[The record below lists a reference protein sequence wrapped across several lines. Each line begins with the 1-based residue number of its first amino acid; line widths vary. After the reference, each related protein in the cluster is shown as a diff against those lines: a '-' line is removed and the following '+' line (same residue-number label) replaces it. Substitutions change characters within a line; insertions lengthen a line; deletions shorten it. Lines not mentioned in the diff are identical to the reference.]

1 LRKSISRDK
10 IDVGRKKSKNFLEKF
25 EEIFTK
31 NHNFDEQKR
40 LKLEPKAT
48 KTQNKSSST

>member
-1 LRKSISRDK
+1 LEE
-10 IDVGRKKSKNFLEKF
+10 KKSKFLEKF

-31 NHNFDEQKR
+31 NYNFDEQKR